1 MAELLI
7 TPGTALNEPVTLFD
21 QFHGIATAPTALGQ
35 PPAGGESVVVRA
47 PSLVCTPV
55 SEKCRTA
62 DSVTSCEVFGDDP
75 PVAVED
81 HLKCYDT
88 TALDGRAA
96 SGLRFA
102 CGCGSGGCRYLI
114 LPRTRPFRL
123 VPGVAALRLPTG
135 NSKNIE
141 HILDRAEPRLPHP
154 CDLDLVRFFAACVGY
169 AVRQVS
175 TLLDNLTGAELAT
188 RTRKVPAQTHVLTS
202 GRTHGDW
209 LKSLREVAA
218 TQAER
223 LRQSGELLRNLA
235 DTLRA
240 ERVRTRREQQT
251 SARLAEALQ
260 IAEAARATAESAN
273 RTKDVFLGIV
283 SHELRTPLTPILAWA
298 RLLRQG
304 TLDEEATRR
313 AQETIE
319 RSARCQ
325 AQIIDDLLEV
335 SRIIAGKMRIE
346 VSPVH
351 LARVIEAAVEVVR
364 PAAEAKAIQLQ
375 AVLDTEVGTVPGDAE
390 RLQQVVWNLL
400 SNAVKFTPEGGR
412 VEVGLR
418 WTDSQAEIVV
428 SDSGKGIDPAFLP
441 YVFERFRQADSSTT
455 RTHGGLGLG
464 LAIVRHLV
472 EAHGGTV
479 HAESPGPGHG
489 AVFTVK
495 LPLMRARTA
504 SEVERR
510 HPTAGVAVNDLRLD
524 GVRVLLVDD
533 EPDSNEA
540 VGNLLASCGA
550 DVRAAGSAAQARDI
564 LAGWKADVLVS
575 DIGMPDEDGYAL
587 IASLRATEAQIPA
600 VALTAYASRED
611 KVRLLSAGFQAHVP
625 KPLEV
630 AELVPVIA
638 SLRRAVGQL

>member
-1 MAELLI
+1 
-7 TPGTALNEPVTLFD
+7 
-21 QFHGIATAPTALGQ
+21 
-35 PPAGGESVVVRA
+35 
-47 PSLVCTPV
+47 
-55 SEKCRTA
+55 
-62 DSVTSCEVFGDDP
+62 
-75 PVAVED
+75 
-81 HLKCYDT
+81 
-88 TALDGRAA
+88 
-96 SGLRFA
+96 
-102 CGCGSGGCRYLI
+102 
-114 LPRTRPFRL
+114 
-123 VPGVAALRLPTG
+123 
-135 NSKNIE
+135 
-141 HILDRAEPRLPHP
+141 
-154 CDLDLVRFFAACVGY
+154 VRFFAACVGY